1 MSLAPGTLPN
11 AARRLAR
18 MRPAPFTLFV
28 VATAVLGAALALS
41 RTATYG
47 AGLGGDSHSYI
58 YVANN
63 LLNGIRFE
71 AVTVNGVTE
80 PRPFTLWPPLY
91 PVALA
96 AASLGG
102 AFDPF
107 AAAGPLSAAAFG
119 ATILAAGLWM
129 RRHLQSRFLA
139 AWGCLALALSLPLG
153 WAAHLAAP
161 EPLFTLFIT
170 LALIQTHSALR
181 NGRWTSLFWAAAF
194 AAVAWDL
201 KYMGLALPVAAAP
214 LLVFQ
219 RGVGLRKKA
228 LRAAAYVLIAAAPVG
243 AWFARNA
250 LLVGGIAP
258 QDVDYSFS
266 VLLGDM
272 AGLFGG
278 WLFVTPGRSDFPAAS
293 AFAWA
298 LLLALAAGVAWAF
311 LRAHIGGDRRDDW
324 VPLSVFGGFAL
335 VFIAL
340 QLSALMLGYTYHG
353 VDERHLTHLYVTF
366 LLAGVFAVDRI
377 AAYARKSAESRRAPS
392 PLAAVGRRGVAIAW
406 ALFAAGLLIWLGIV
420 AKANAREILQANE
433 SGLRGTGNTAFVNF
447 DVARYVR
454 ENPLPGRAFTNWAT
468 LLIIRT
474 DPSARL
480 HRWGNGATLD
490 GVRHW
495 ISQAGE
501 DEHIVWFYESSWDT
515 LQNFDASDLR
525 GLHGLETVAE
535 LRDGVIFRVKRGA
548 VSVFGP
554 AYAAVAARE
563 PDVRSVFDLHL
574 DGRTLS
580 YAKSP
585 CAPQDTDAPFF
596 LRVFPANIADLPPKR
611 RVAGFDEFGF
621 SFDRYGVRSDGKCLV
636 WRALPDYAIK
646 AIRTGQTA
654 QGGNLWAAELL
665 LRHAAAQPL
674 PSEKRAGIPR
684 S

>member
-1 MSLAPGTLPN
+1 MSPAPGTLPN

-28 VATAVLGAALALS
+28 VAVAVLGAALALG
-41 RTATYG
+41 RMATYG
-47 AGLGGDSHSYI
+47 AGLGGDSASYI

-71 AVTVNGVTE
+71 AVTVDGVTE

-96 AASLGG
+96 AASIGV
-102 AFDPF
+102 FDPF

-161 EPLFTLFIT
+161 EPLFTLFMT
-170 LALIQTHSALR
+170 LALIQTHNALR

-250 LLVGGIAP
+250 LLDRPVATAP
-258 QDVDYSFS
+258 ETAYYFPD
-266 VLLGDM
+266 LLRDM
-272 AGLFGG
+272 IGLFGG
-278 WLFVTPGRSDFPAAS
+278 WLFVAPGRSDLQSAS
-293 AFAWA
+293 ALAWA
-298 LLLALAAGVAWAF
+298 LLLALAAGVAWTF
-311 LRAHIGGDRRDDW
+311 LRAHLGRDKRDDW

-335 VFIAL
+335 VFVAL
-340 QLSALMLGYTYHG
+340 QLSALMLGYTAHG
-353 VDERHLTHLYVTF
+353 VDERHLTHLYVPF

-377 AAYARKSAESRRAPS
+377 AAYARKSAESGRAPL
-392 PLAAVGRRGVAIAW
+392 PLAAVGWRGVTIAW

-433 SGLRGTGNTAFVNF
+433 GGLRGTENTVFVNS
-447 DVARYVR
+447 DVVRYVR
-454 ENPLPGRAFTNWAT
+454 ENPLPGRAFTNWRT
-468 LLIIRT
+468 LLILRT

-490 GVRHW
+490 GVRRW

-515 LQNFDASDLR
+515 LRNFDASDLR
-525 GLHGLETVAE
+525 GLPGLETVAE
-535 LRDGVIFRVKRGA
+535 LRGGVIFRVNR
-548 VSVFGP
+548 S
-554 AYAAVAARE
+554 AA
-563 PDVRSVFDLHL
+563 
-574 DGRTLS
+574 G
-580 YAKSP
+580 
-585 CAPQDTDAPFF
+585 
-596 LRVFPANIADLPPKR
+596 
-611 RVAGFDEFGF
+611 
-621 SFDRYGVRSDGKCLV
+621 SFDSAKG
-636 WRALPDYAIK
+636 
-646 AIRTGQTA
+646 
-654 QGGNLWAAELL
+654 
-665 LRHAAAQPL
+665 
-674 PSEKRAGIPR
+674 
-684 S
+684 